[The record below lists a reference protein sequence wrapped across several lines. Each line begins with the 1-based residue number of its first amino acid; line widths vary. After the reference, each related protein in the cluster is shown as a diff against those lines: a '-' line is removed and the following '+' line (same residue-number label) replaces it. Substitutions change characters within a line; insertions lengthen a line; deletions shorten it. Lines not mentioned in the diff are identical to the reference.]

1 MNIDHQF
8 SGRIDTMKPNT
19 PTNEVVARVQ
29 AATGITDDDLA
40 AVELGPPTGPWFP
53 IDCRVGVS
61 HMGTPDR
68 LDLLTYTALFCAIR
82 RKETK

>member
-1 MNIDHQF
+1 METEF
-8 SGRIDTMKPNT
+8 SGRIDTMQPNT
-19 PTNEVVARVQ
+19 PTDEVVARVQ
-29 AATGITDDDLA
+29 AATGITDADLDS
-40 AVELGPPTGPWFP
+40 VELGPPRGPWFP

-61 HMGTPDR
+61 HVGTPDQ